1 MKIILTLTDYALT
14 KLLRLILEDEGYEVF
29 SFSDV
34 DSLVEW
40 LQSDNNKPKILF
52 IDFSAPRTGAVN
64 LFDLLHSPKFRM
76 ICTILVSLYPPD
88 IPFGQQYW
96 DYYLKQPFSIKQL
109 FETIG
114 KCIGTK

>member
-34 DSLVEW
+34 NSLVEW
-40 LQSDNNKPKILF
+40 LGTGNKKPDILF
-52 IDFSAPRTGAVN
+52 VDFSSPRTGAVN
-64 LFDLLHSPKFRM
+64 LIDLLHSPEFSS
-76 ICTILVSLYPPD
+76 ICTILVSIYPPENQ
-88 IPFGQQYW
+88 FGQQQW

-109 FETIG
+109 FEIIN
-114 KCIGTK
+114 KCIGKE